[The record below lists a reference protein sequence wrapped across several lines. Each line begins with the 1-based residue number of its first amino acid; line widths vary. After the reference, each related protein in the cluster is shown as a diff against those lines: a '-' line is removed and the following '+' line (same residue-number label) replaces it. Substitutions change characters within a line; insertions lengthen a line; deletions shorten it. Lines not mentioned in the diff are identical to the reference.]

1 MIGRGIYA
9 LGGNQEAAKRAGF
22 NIHKINFFIYC
33 YVGFLAGI
41 MGIIHVSFILFGN
54 PMSIIGTEMM
64 VIAAVVLGGTRIS
77 GGTGTLTGTMLGVA
91 MITVLQGNLVL
102 IGLSPF
108 WQNFFVGLIIV
119 IGVTVTNVQFKL
131 KARKRAGGAL

>member
-1 MIGRGIYA
+1 
-9 LGGNQEAAKRAGF
+9 
-22 NIHKINFFIYC
+22 
-33 YVGFLAGI
+33 